1 MPAASLPASTT
12 TIRFGWKFAVNDRWS
27 PNKNAQH
34 TANAMQMTLS
44 FARRSFTIE
53 KSAST
58 LAEAASKPAVA
69 SEESPTA
76 PPILASGF
84 AR

>member
-1 MPAASLPASTT
+1 
-12 TIRFGWKFAVNDRWS
+12 
-27 PNKNAQH
+27 
-34 TANAMQMTLS
+34 MQMTLS

-58 LAEAASKPAVA
+58 LAEPASKPAVA
-69 SEESPTA
+69 SEDSPTA